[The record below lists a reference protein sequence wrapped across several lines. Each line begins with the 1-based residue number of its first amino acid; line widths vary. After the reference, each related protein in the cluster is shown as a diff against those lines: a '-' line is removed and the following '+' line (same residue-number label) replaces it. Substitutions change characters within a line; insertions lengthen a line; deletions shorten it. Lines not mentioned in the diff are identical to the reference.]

1 MVPGLEWAM
10 LAPLLLACVLTLS
23 GPNRE
28 LQEALAKAGP
38 NAASLRRALSR
49 CKPEW
54 KDDLRFLIVNMPDR
68 DLRTYSGE
76 RLLDNVKLAREAFGS
91 APWRGRVPADVY
103 RNAVLPYA
111 NVTEERDDW
120 RRMLRDRYQAKALEL
135 GDPLK
140 VALWMNENLFADF
153 GVKYHPTKR
162 RAPDQSPTETIRL
175 KFASCTGL
183 SILLVDAL
191 RSVGV
196 PARLAGVY
204 LWQDRSG
211 NHTWVEVWD
220 GSGWRYLGAAEPG
233 PPDST
238 WFSEKA
244 AKADSARR
252 EFAVWAVRFERGRET
267 FPVSWR
273 RDPGDI
279 PAENVTERYQ
289 RVQARNLGLVPEPDE
304 FCLLGGTFVADEQTG
319 VVAEGGEAATRL
331 AGDVAR
337 ELGARVAE
345 SGSVRVR
352 LDPSKKGGCEMRV
365 SVEGVEIRFDGP
377 SGADTALAWIRAL
390 RSRPEAGKAIVR
402 LPCCVARRGG

>member
-1 MVPGLEWAM
+1 M
-10 LAPLLLACVLTLS
+10 ACVLTLS
-23 GPNRE
+23 GPDRE
-28 LQEALAKAGP
+28 LEAALAKAGP

-49 CKPEW
+49 CKAEQRE
-54 KDDLRFLIVNMPDR
+54 DLRFLIVNMPDR

-76 RLLDNVKLAREAFGS
+76 RLLENVNLAREAFEG
-91 APWRGRVPADVY
+91 APWRDRVPADVY

-120 RRMLRDRYQAKALEL
+120 RRMLRDRYQAKAREL

-244 AKADSARR
+244 AKADPSQR

-273 RDPGDI
+273 RDPEDI

-289 RVQARNLGLVPEPDE
+289 RVQARNLGLDPEPEE
-304 FCLLGGTFVADEQTG
+304 FRLLEGTFVAEEGTG
-319 VVAEGGEAATRL
+319 VVAEGGEEAARL
-331 AGDVAR
+331 AGEIAR

-345 SGSVRVR
+345 SGPVRVR
-352 LDPSKKGGCEMRV
+352 HDPAGEGECALRV
-365 SVEGVEIRFDGP
+365 SVEGVEVSFAGP
-377 SGADTALAWIRAL
+377 RGAETALAWIRAL
-390 RSRPEAGKAIVR
+390 RSRPESGKAIVR
-402 LPCCVARRGG
+402 LPCCVARRGR

>member
-1 MVPGLEWAM
+1 M
-10 LAPLLLACVLTLS
+10 ACVLTLS
-23 GPNRE
+23 GPDRE
-28 LQEALAKAGP
+28 LEAALAKAGP

-49 CKPEW
+49 CKAERRE
-54 KDDLRFLIVNMPDR
+54 DLRFLIVNMPDR

-76 RLLDNVKLAREAFGS
+76 RLLENVNLAREAFEG
-91 APWRGRVPADVY
+91 APWRDRVPADVY

-120 RRMLRDRYQAKALEL
+120 RRMLRDRYQAKAREL

-244 AKADSARR
+244 AKADPSQR

-273 RDPGDI
+273 RDPEDI

-289 RVQARNLGLVPEPDE
+289 RVQARNLGLDPEPEE
-304 FCLLGGTFVADEQTG
+304 FRLLEGTFVAEEGTG
-319 VVAEGGEAATRL
+319 VVAEGGEEAARL
-331 AGDVAR
+331 AGEIAR

-345 SGSVRVR
+345 SGPVRVR
-352 LDPSKKGGCEMRV
+352 HDPAGEGECALRV
-365 SVEGVEIRFDGP
+365 SVEGVEVSFAGP
-377 SGADTALAWIRAL
+377 RGAETALAWIRAL
-390 RSRPEAGKAIVR
+390 RSRPESGKAIVR
-402 LPCCVARRGG
+402 LPCCVARRGR